1 MMRTLF
7 LQAPSY
13 DGYDGGAGA
22 RYQMRREVRSFWYPT
37 WLAQPA
43 AMVEGSKLIDAPPH
57 RLTFDDVAPEAE
69 KRDLIVMHTSTPSFA
84 SDVKTAEA
92 LKARNP
98 SLKIGMIGA
107 KVAVEPDV
115 SLKASAA
122 IDFVARNEFDFT
134 IKEVAEGRDLAHVAG
149 LSWRRPDG
157 TIVHNEDRT
166 MLESMDDLPFV
177 TPIYKRD
184 LVIENYFGGYL
195 KHPYISFYTGRG
207 CKSRCT
213 FCLWPQTIGGH
224 RYRTRS
230 VGHVIE
236 ELKWAQKAFPQVRE
250 FFFDDD
256 TLTDNAPRVEAL
268 AREIG
273 KLGITWSCNAKAN
286 VARSTLKIMKDNGLR
301 LLLVGYESGNQ
312 KILHNIK
319 KGMLVDV
326 ARRFTKDCHELGIV
340 IHGTFILGLP
350 GETKETIEETIRF
363 ATEINPHTIQISLA
377 APYPGT
383 FLHKQALENGWLVD
397 EKPQLLTDL
406 GTQMAALNYPH
417 LSHTEI
423 FESVE
428 DFYRRFYFRA
438 PKIASIVGEM
448 VRSPEMMKRR
458 LREGVEFFKFLRQ
471 REVAA

>member
-43 AMVEGSKLIDAPPH
+43 ALVEGSKLIDAPPH
-57 RLTFDDVAPEAE
+57 RLSFDDVAPEAM

-98 SLKIGMIGA
+98 NLKIGMIGA
-107 KVAVEPDV
+107 KVAVESDA
-115 SLKASAA
+115 SLKASPA

-149 LSWRRPDG
+149 LSWRRADG

-166 MLESMDDLPFV
+166 ILESMDDLPFV

-236 ELKWAQKAFPQVRE
+236 ELRWAQKAFPQVKE

-286 VARSTLKIMKDNGLR
+286 VPRSTLKIMKDNGLR

-423 FESVE
+423 FKSVE